1 MPHVFLRPS
10 DSFSQQNE
18 IRIKKRIENLVNILL
33 TYKEQI
39 ISEKNKKLQNLSIE
53 HTLYEIVLESR
64 TNSPEVIEDES
75 TRSKVEYIYIKTK
88 ISKLYK
94 KELDH
99 LNYDTFVSPLIEAL
113 FELIGRVISREELKT
128 LLEKGTAGGKRS
140 RRKRRKISKK
150 KKTSRIKKK
159 KTRKRVK
166 THKR

>member
-64 TNSPEVIEDES
+64 TNSPEVIDES

-128 LLEKGTAGGKRS
+128 ILEKGTAGGKRS

>member
-1 MPHVFLRPS
+1 MPAVYLRPS
-10 DSFSQQNE
+10 DLWRLQNE
-18 IRIKKRIENLVNILL
+18 FRIKKRIENLVNILL

-39 ISEKNKKLQNLSIE
+39 ISEKNKKLQNVSII
-53 HTLYEIVLESR
+53 HTLYTIVLESR
-64 TNSPEVIEDES
+64 TISPEVIDES

-88 ISKLYK
+88 IINLYK
-94 KELDH
+94 DDLNH
-99 LNYDTFVSPLIEAL
+99 LKYDTFVSKLIEAL
-113 FELIGRVISREELKT
+113 FELIGGVISREELKT
-128 LLEKGTAGGKRS
+128 RLEEGTEGGKRS